1 MAERSVLVKIRYVLW
16 ALIIVLGV
24 GASVIFGLQWAG
36 VINPIERPVGLFGG
50 QFELTSTQG
59 ETFTQ
64 DDLKG
69 TPSLVFFGYTYC
81 PDVCPTTLA
90 EAVGWRQQLGLDPDK
105 LRIIFVTVDPERDT
119 ADGLKQYLAA
129 FDPDII
135 GLRGD
140 EQQTEAAKK
149 AFGVYSEKVNDSG
162 SSEYLVNHTASVFLL
177 DKDGSFQGTID
188 YGEDRDTAL
197 EKIRRLVMG

>member
-1 MAERSVLVKIRYVLW
+1 MASKSSLRAVRTILW
-16 ALIIVLGV
+16 GLIIV
-24 GASVIFGLQWAG
+24 IGLAATA
-36 VINPIERPVGLFGG
+36 VYFLRPPERPVGLFGG
-50 QFELTSTQG
+50 EFQLTSTDG
-59 ETFTQ
+59 GTFTQ
-64 DDLKG
+64 NDLKG

-140 EQQTEAAKK
+140 EQQTEDAKK

-162 SSEYLVNHTASVFLL
+162 STEYLVNHTASVFLL
-177 DKDGSFQGTID
+177 NKDGSFEGTID

-197 EKIRRLVMG
+197 EKIRQLVMS